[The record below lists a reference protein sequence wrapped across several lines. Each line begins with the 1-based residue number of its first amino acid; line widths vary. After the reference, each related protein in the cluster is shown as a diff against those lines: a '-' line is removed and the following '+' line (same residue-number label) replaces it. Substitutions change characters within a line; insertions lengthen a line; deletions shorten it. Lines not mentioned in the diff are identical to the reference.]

1 MIVPMILWSVLALI
15 GCAAFATLGIWAH
28 HKDEAFRAQRAWAA
42 QAVVDLAQQDR
53 GLADELAT
61 PSAEEIDLVV
71 VEQGRAVR
79 PTAKGGELVGPG
91 VTPTR

>member
-28 HKDEAFRAQRAWAA
+28 HKDEAFRAQRALAA
-42 QAVVDLAQQDR
+42 QAVVDLAQQA
-53 GLADELAT
+53 GPADELT

-71 VEQGRAVR
+71 VEQGRA
-79 PTAKGGELVGPG
+79 
-91 VTPTR
+91 